1 MFKQSNKRAIWEY
14 SKLSFNNLKV
24 VFPFEDEQKVTS
36 KVEGKVEGKLTPT
49 QQNIINAMQKD
60 PAITASKLAEQFA
73 MSEYGIR
80 KNIAKLKEL
89 GIIER
94 VGSDKNGTW
103 KVVL

>member
-36 KVEGKVEGKLTPT
+36 KVEGKLTTT
-49 QQNIINAMQKD
+49 QQKIIRAMQKD
-60 PAITASKLAEQFA
+60 SAITASKLAAQFA